1 MAYWFGNM
9 FYQVKLYFADS
20 TWQVG
25 ENLSTRAVD
34 YILPHQATTV
44 YRCNQVEPNTG
55 EEAIVKIHMQ
65 YV

>member
-9 FYQVKLYFADS
+9 FYHVKLDFAGS
-20 TWQVG
+20 TWQVE
-25 ENLSTRAVD
+25 ENLSTRTMD
-34 YILPHQATTV
+34 YILPHQATAV
-44 YRCNQVEPNTG
+44 YRCRRVEPNTG